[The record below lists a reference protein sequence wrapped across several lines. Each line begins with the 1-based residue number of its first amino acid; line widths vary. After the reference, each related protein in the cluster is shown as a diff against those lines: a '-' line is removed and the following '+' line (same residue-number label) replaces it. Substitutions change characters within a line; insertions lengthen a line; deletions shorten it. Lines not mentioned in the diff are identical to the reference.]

1 MLTKWKDN
9 LFNSFIAIV
18 TKRDSEGVLQWAATQ
33 ARHSKASISG
43 GLSRHRAGIALRGAL
58 GDIWLQL
65 REGQMCRFDG
75 KETCQLRKPAWQR
88 RHIRGNTS
96 PDVGTPLSFCKA
108 QSRGGSGGSSKS
120 TCSICMGESSNAR
133 YKIKKG
139 RKWTQPALSLASCQ
153 LRRRSYQSPPA
164 LLNCSKLTGE

>member
-9 LFNSFIAIV
+9 LFNSFIAIL
-18 TKRDSEGVLQWAATQ
+18 TKRDNEGVSQWAATQ
-33 ARHSKASISG
+33 PRHSKASISG

-120 TCSICMGESSNAR
+120 TCSICMGESLNAR

-139 RKWTQPALSLASCQ
+139 RKWIQPALSLAGCQ
-153 LRRRSYQSPPA
+153 LRRGLIKA
-164 LLNCSKLTGE
+164 LQLY